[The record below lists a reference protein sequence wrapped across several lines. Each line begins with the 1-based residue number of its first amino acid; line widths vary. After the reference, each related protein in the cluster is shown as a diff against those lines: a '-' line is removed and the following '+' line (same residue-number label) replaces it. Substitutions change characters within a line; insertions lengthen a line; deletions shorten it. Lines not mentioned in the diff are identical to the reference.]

1 MSPHVGLYGED
12 GEAAGMKLE
21 IAQKD
26 PLRATFRGW
35 ALRKG
40 KGYRRS
46 GGFETETDKDSFG
59 LCNAHCDS
67 NTEREMK
74 CRHGDQL
81 NIVGAQAR
89 DVESYGSG
97 RGCGKESE
105 GRFLG
110 RGFNSIGRM
119 NGVLEGER
127 PVKTWTGFVMQ
138 TAGDGVAFH
147 EDVRLQ

>member
-1 MSPHVGLYGED
+1 
-12 GEAAGMKLE
+12 MK
-21 IAQKD
+21 
-26 PLRATFRGW
+26 PR
-35 ALRKG
+35 
-40 KGYRRS
+40 
-46 GGFETETDKDSFG
+46 TDKDSFG

-67 NTEREMK
+67 NTEWERK

-81 NIVGAQAR
+81 NAVSAEAR

-110 RGFNSIGRM
+110 RGFNSIGRT

-127 PVKTWTGFVMQ
+127 PVKTWTGFVIQ
-138 TAGDGVAFH
+138 TAGEGVVIAFH
-147 EDVRLQ
+147 KDVRLQ